1 MAVRAAIWA
10 KISRETLQHK
20 EYSAPM
26 NGSARP
32 ESERPANAQPPPGAD
47 RIGAWFEGAPEGVML
62 LDARA
67 RVLACNRTLPAAEQ
81 PLGGLFGADPDAT
94 LLRALDEARAG
105 LKPMRVEIQ
114 APRADGTPG
123 WYRVSVAPVVRQ
135 GQCRGLTLLASDV
148 TDYKREIQRLR
159 RSEEMMVDAQGV
171 AHLGMWEWDITQPHA
186 TWSPELYRI
195 YGLDPDTYVPSYENY
210 LAMVHPDDR
219 QRVMEAT
226 DAVFHHLKPYSHD
239 ERIYRANGELRYL
252 HTWAFPVLD
261 ESGKLLRLTGVCQD
275 ITDRKLAENSVAEHA
290 AQLARMNADLEQ
302 FARIAAHDLQEPL
315 RAVASFVQLLEDRYR
330 DRLDAE
336 ANETIGFV
344 VQGVH
349 RMKAVI
355 SDLLEYSQLRVQA
368 DPLQKVELA
377 EAVAQVQAGLAAL
390 LADNAATLHHT
401 PLPAISGD
409 PRRIRQL
416 LSHLVINALR
426 FRSAQPPRIEISA
439 KRNGGRVEVTVRDN
453 GIGIAPAHL
462 ERIFV
467 IFQRLNPDLPGT
479 GAGLAICKKIVELH
493 GGRIWAESQPGQGT
507 AIHFT
512 LPAAVPG

>member
-1 MAVRAAIWA
+1 MNASIRPDSKRRTV
-10 KISRETLQHK
+10 QQ
-20 EYSAPM
+20 APPDAE
-26 NGSARP
+26 GL
-32 ESERPANAQPPPGAD
+32 
-47 RIGAWFEGAPEGVML
+47 GAWFAGTPDVVML
-62 LDARA
+62 LDPQG
-67 RVLACNRTLPAAEQ
+67 RVLVCNHALPVASQ
-81 PLGGLFGADPDAT
+81 PLGGLFGAEPDPA
-94 LLRALDEARAG
+94 LLRALDEARDG
-105 LKPMRVEIQ
+105 LRPMRVEVQ
-114 APRADGTPG
+114 APRADGTSG
-123 WYRVSVAPVVRQ
+123 WYRVSMTPVLRQ
-135 GQCRGLTLLASDV
+135 GQCSGLTLLASDI

-171 AHLGMWEWDITQPHA
+171 AHLGIWEWDITQPHA

-195 YGLDPDTYVPSYENY
+195 YGLDPATYVPSYESY
-210 LAMVHPDDR
+210 LAMVHPEDR

-261 ESGKLLRLTGVCQD
+261 ASGKLIRLTGVCQD
-275 ITDRKLAENSVAEHA
+275 ITDRKLAENAVAEHA
-290 AQLARMNADLEQ
+290 AQLTRANADLEQ

-315 RAVASFVQLLEDRYR
+315 RVVASFVQLLEDRYR
-330 DRLDAE
+330 DRLDAD

-344 VQGVH
+344 VEGVH

-355 SDLLEYSQLRVQA
+355 SDLLEYSQLRLRGDA
-368 DPLQKVELA
+368 LRTVELA
-377 EAVAQVQAGLAAL
+377 EVVARVRDALAAP
-390 LADNAATLHHT
+390 LAENDAALHHT
-401 PLPAISGD
+401 PLPAVNGD
-409 PRRIRQL
+409 PRQIRQL
-416 LSHLVINALR
+416 LEHLVRNALR

-439 KRNGGRVEVTVRDN
+439 KRNNGMVEVTVRDN

-512 LPAAVPG
+512 LPAAVPA